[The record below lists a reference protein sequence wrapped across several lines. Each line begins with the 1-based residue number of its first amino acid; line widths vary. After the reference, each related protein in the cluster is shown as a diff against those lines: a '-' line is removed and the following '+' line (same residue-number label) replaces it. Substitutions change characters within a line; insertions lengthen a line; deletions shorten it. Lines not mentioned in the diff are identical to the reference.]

1 MSYEPMPH
9 SADAEMAYL
18 GCLLIDPPCI
28 RETDISP
35 EDFYVLRNRYIFE
48 SIHGVYSKDSN
59 FDILTISEELERR
72 GQLSEIGGQN
82 YLLSMINQTPSS
94 LNYKN
99 YSKIIKDK
107 AQRRK
112 LLGIC
117 SEMAKA
123 AYNEEVSINDTVSR
137 SASNIVNIARPD
149 GGAIPIGAFV
159 SSLYDDVIQRSEKP
173 KEIYGI
179 STGIKS
185 WDTITK
191 GNQRGEETLIAAR
204 PNVGKTI
211 FLTQMA
217 VGMANEAPGVFY
229 EMEMGGIAVVRR
241 VVSWLGKIPTTN
253 MKSGFMSA
261 YINSFASTIEKVSTL
276 KIFLSDETNWDTASL
291 RADLARLKREGI
303 QWFCL
308 DYMLL
313 LKDDLSLGRNDRIDN
328 ISQRLHDICKD
339 LNLAGI
345 VVHTLNKAGYGD
357 EADLQHLGGT
367 AGVSYDADN
376 VVFMSTE
383 KDSKVVEFS
392 WAKVREAEGNGF
404 MRMVKIDGIPAFG
417 EIQK

>member
-1 MSYEPMPH
+1 MAYGVMPH
-9 SADAEMAYL
+9 SKDAEEAYL
-18 GCLLIDPPCI
+18 GCLLINPSLVK
-28 RETDISP
+28 ETDISP
-35 EDFYVLRNRYIFE
+35 DDFYILRNRDVFE
-48 SIHGVYSKDSN
+48 SMRGVFAKDGII
-59 FDILTISEELERR
+59 DILTVSEELDRR
-72 GQLSEIGGQN
+72 GQLSEIGGQS
-82 YLLSMINQTPSS
+82 YLASLISQTPSA
-94 LNYKN
+94 LNAKN

-107 AQRRK
+107 AQRRR

-117 SEMAKA
+117 SDMANA
-123 AYNEEVSINDTVSR
+123 AYNEEVPINDTVSQ
-137 SASNIVNIARPD
+137 SVSNVVNIARPE
-149 GGAIPIGAFV
+149 GGAVPIRSFV
-159 SSLYDDVIQRSEKP
+159 SNLYDDVVKRSENP

-179 STGIKS
+179 PTGIKS
-185 WDTITK
+185 WDNITK

-217 VGMANEAPGVFY
+217 VGMAEESPGVFY
-229 EMEMGGIAVVRR
+229 EMEMGGMAVVRR

-253 MKSGFMSA
+253 MKSGFMNS
-261 YINSFASTIEKVSTL
+261 YIDTFTKTIEKVSVL
-276 KIFLSDETNWDTASL
+276 NIFLSDETNWDTASL

-313 LKDDLSLGRNDRIDN
+313 LKDDLSLARNDRIDN

-345 VVHTLNKAGYGD
+345 IIHTLNKAGYGE

-376 VVFMSTE
+376 VVFMSKE
-383 KDSKVVEFS
+383 KDSNIIEFS
-392 WAKVREAEGNGF
+392 WSKVREAEGNGF
-404 MRMVKIDGIPAFG
+404 MRMVKIEGIPALG
-417 EIQK
+417 EKA